1 MNASDTK
8 AIQLELSILLQD
20 DINIVPSDELVTVQ
34 QLYDTALLKQH
45 PEILYL
51 KSQEQQSAAETELA
65 KARLKPEWLVGYN
78 NQSLMGWM
86 QYKNRSERFFTAGD
100 RFSSVTLG
108 ISVPFFNKA
117 QKARIEAAN
126 VQEQVNRANTDLTAL
141 RLKTQLE
148 QALQHRDKFNTT
160 LGYYKNSALPQ
171 SNILIQ
177 TANLN
182 YKNGQIGYIEWAT
195 LVNQALGIQMQ
206 YADIQRDHQLNEIQL
221 DYLLQKN

>member
-1 MNASDTK
+1 
-8 AIQLELSILLQD
+8 
-20 DINIVPSDELVTVQ
+20 
-34 QLYDTALLKQH
+34 
-45 PEILYL
+45 
-51 KSQEQQSAAETELA
+51 
-65 KARLKPEWLVGYN
+65 
-78 NQSLMGWM
+78 
-86 QYKNRSERFFTAGD
+86 
-100 RFSSVTLG
+100 
-108 ISVPFFNKA
+108 
-117 QKARIEAAN
+117 
-126 VQEQVNRANTDLTAL
+126 LTAL